1 MNDDWP
7 GKRPRSLEN
16 IKNQRPDGG
25 YLIPYGDH
33 VFFSKPI
40 GANWLRLIFG
50 FAIAT
55 NWFTVRLLIDLKR

>member
-1 MNDDWP
+1 MNDDRP
-7 GKRPRSLEN
+7 GKRPRPLEN

-55 NWFTVRLLIDLKR
+55 N